1 MTWEETKRGIDNK
14 APKHQEAALKGQTN
28 EIMRTP
34 MVKPSESI
42 VRQFKDSSKEI
53 TRIYNESSESVKKL
67 EDEKWKRTSTVD
79 DKIRDLNN
87 EKYKIQQEFDTLIA
101 GINSRTDEQAK
112 VQRESIDN
120 AREYKLLLD
129 VPEVPEITD
138 DSITQYKPERIL
150 KWGNTIYSDPYVKL
164 RFLIAQNNKPTNRY
178 SLVVVGLIG
187 FGVHEE
193 LFMMHR
199 WKPKGFEKYGHT
211 HLNNNVLRAKI
222 EAITKFNPPHL
233 IVEEE
238 YKTFPTVRSA
248 EEFMQKHMHVMD
260 DLIAHLQEKEKTLK
274 VAKESY
280 TKSDF
285 EGIKERD

>member
-1 MTWEETKRGIDNK
+1 MTWEETKRNSENK

-34 MVKPSESI
+34 MVKPPESI
-42 VRQFKDSSKEI
+42 VRQFSESSKEI
-53 TRIYNESSESVKKL
+53 TRIYNESSEAVKKL
-67 EDEKWKRTSTVD
+67 EDEKWKRTSVIE
-79 DKIRDLNN
+79 DKIRELNH
-87 EKYKIQQEFDTLIA
+87 EKYKIEQEFNTHITEIERQA
-101 GINSRTDEQAK
+101 NEQAK

-138 DSITQYKPERIL
+138 DSITQYKPGRVL

-164 RFLIAQNNKPTNRY
+164 RYLIAENGKPTNRY
-178 SLVVVGLIG
+178 SLVVIGLIG

-193 LFMMHR
+193 LFTMSK
-199 WKPKGFEKYGHT
+199 WKPKGFEQYGHT

-222 EAITKFNPPHL
+222 EAITKFNPYHI
-233 IVEEE
+233 IVEQE

-248 EEFMQKHMHVMD
+248 EEYMQKHMHVTD
-260 DLIAHLQEKEKTLK
+260 DLIAHLQEKEKLLK

-285 EGIKERD
+285 EGIKERE